1 MTALDDRTT
10 ADLVRELEP
19 VAARELDRHLSM
31 AKEWFPHEYVPWSEG
46 TNFDGEYD
54 GDAWAEGQSPVDA
67 VSRTALVV
75 NLLTEDNL
83 PSYHRALS
91 DITGR
96 ESAGGEWVHRWTAEE
111 GRHAIAMRDYLTVTR
126 AVDPV
131 ALERERMD
139 HMGLG
144 FESVHEESVLTTM
157 AYVSFQE
164 LATRISHRNTGR
176 HTDDPGCDRLLARI
190 AADENLHMLF
200 YRNVME
206 AAFDLSPDAA
216 MQAVARVAENFAMP
230 GSEVEGFTRRSLTI
244 ALAGIYDLRIHH
256 DEVLAPVLRA
266 WNVWDRDDLGP
277 EGVAARERLAA
288 FLAGLDA
295 DATRFEERRAE
306 RAARAAAASST

>member
-96 ESAGGEWVHRWTAEE
+96 ASAWGEWVHRWPAEE

-126 AVDPV
+126 SIDPV
-131 ALERERMD
+131 SLERERMD

-216 MQAVARVAENFAMP
+216 MQAVAQVAENFAMP

-277 EGVAARERLAA
+277 EGVAARDRLAA

-295 DATRFEERRAE
+295 DATRFEQRRAE
-306 RAARAAAASST
+306 RAARVAAASSA

>member
-1 MTALDDRTT
+1 MTALADRATNP
-10 ADLVRELEP
+10 DLVRELEP
-19 VAARELDRHLSM
+19 VAAAELERHIAT

-54 GDAWAEGQSPVDA
+54 GDAWDVEQSKVDGVA
-67 VSRTALVV
+67 RTALVV

-91 DITGR
+91 DVVGR
-96 ESAGGEWVHRWTAEE
+96 DSAWGEWVHRWTAEE
-111 GRHAIAMRDYLTVTR
+111 ARHGIAMRDYLLVTR
-126 AVDPV
+126 SVDPV

-139 HMGLG
+139 HMSRG
-144 FESVHEESVLTTM
+144 FASNAEESVLTTM

-200 YRNVME
+200 YRNVMA
-206 AAFDLSPDAA
+206 AAFELAPDAS
-216 MQAVARVAENFAMP
+216 MTAVADIAENFAMP
-230 GSEVEGFTRRSLTI
+230 GSEVEGFTRRSFAI
-244 ALAGIYDLRIHH
+244 AMAGIYDLRIHN

-266 WNVWDRDDLGP
+266 WNVWERTDFGP
-277 EGVAARERLAA
+277 EGEAARDRLAA
-288 FLAGLDA
+288 FLVTLDEA
-295 DATRFEERRAE
+295 ATRFETRRAS
-306 RAARAAAASST
+306 RPRH

>member
-1 MTALDDRTT
+1 MTALADRATNP
-10 ADLVRELEP
+10 DLVRELEP
-19 VAARELDRHLSM
+19 VAAAELERHIAT

-54 GDAWAEGQSPVDA
+54 GDAWDVEQSKVDGVA
-67 VSRTALVV
+67 RTALVV

-91 DITGR
+91 DVVGR
-96 ESAGGEWVHRWTAEE
+96 DSAWGEWVHRWTAEE
-111 GRHAIAMRDYLTVTR
+111 ARHGIAMRDYLLVTR
-126 AVDPV
+126 SVDPV

-139 HMGLG
+139 HMSRG
-144 FESVHEESVLTTM
+144 FASNAEESVLTTM

-200 YRNVME
+200 YRNVMA
-206 AAFDLSPDAA
+206 AAFELAPDAS
-216 MQAVARVAENFAMP
+216 MTAVADIAENFAMP
-230 GSEVEGFTRRSLTI
+230 GSEVEGFTRRSFAI
-244 ALAGIYDLRIHH
+244 AMAGIYDLRIHH

-266 WNVWDRDDLGP
+266 WNVWERTDFGP
-277 EGVAARERLAA
+277 EGEAARDRLAA
-288 FLAGLDA
+288 FLVTLDEA
-295 DATRFEERRAE
+295 ATRFETRRAS
-306 RAARAAAASST
+306 RPRH